1 MASPPLEIEGT
12 WEEILAR
19 ASELKARRLTVT
31 VLPEEGEAGKPSEE
45 VIEALAAQVPPEAW
59 ENLPEGLSSNLDH
72 YIYGTP
78 RR

>member
-1 MASPPLEIEGT
+1 MASSPLEIEGT

-19 ASELKARRLTVT
+19 ASELKGRRLKVT
-31 VLPEEGEAGKPSEE
+31 VLPAENEAGKPIEE

-59 ENLPEGLSSNLDH
+59 ENLPEDLSDDLDH